1 MINMEKEEPLFS
13 KIETILWI
21 MLLIIILG
29 VVAWAINSSVKEHR
43 KIVASRFDFVG
54 VIESKVVA
62 REKGG
67 LFGAFYLTNKYLVIE
82 GKRYK
87 ISDDVVNEYPQL
99 FEVGKT
105 IHVSGEL
112 GEIESFEV
120 SE

>member
-1 MINMEKEEPLFS
+1 MEKEESLFRN
-13 KIETILWI
+13 KETIIFI
-21 MLLIIILG
+21 MFLIIILG
-29 VVAWAINSSVKEHR
+29 IVAWLITCVVKDYR
-43 KIVASRFDFVG
+43 KTVASRFDFVG

-67 LFGAFYLTNKYLVIE
+67 LFGAFYLTNKYLVIK

-105 IHVSGEL
+105 IHVSGQL
-112 GEIESFEV
+112 GEIERFEV

>member
-54 VIESKVVA
+54 VIMWVVFLITIFV
-62 REKGG
+62 K
-67 LFGAFYLTNKYLVIE
+67 
-82 GKRYK
+82 K
-87 ISDDVVNEYPQL
+87 ILNIKIVLPV
-99 FEVGKT
+99 FMT
-105 IHVSGEL
+105 
-112 GEIESFEV
+112 
-120 SE
+120 